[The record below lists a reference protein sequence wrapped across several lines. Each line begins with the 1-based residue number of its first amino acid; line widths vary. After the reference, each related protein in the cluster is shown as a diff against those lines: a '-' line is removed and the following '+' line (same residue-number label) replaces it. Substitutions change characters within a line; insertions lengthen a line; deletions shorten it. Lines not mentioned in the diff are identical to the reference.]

1 LTGRSEPILPPQK
14 KLVLSFISK
23 ERSNKDFTKKYKI
36 KYNFANN
43 LLDKWVEVTDQ
54 RIEIKR
60 APRARDVQ

>member
-1 LTGRSEPILPPQK
+1 MTGSSEAILPPQK

-43 LLDKWVEVTDQ
+43 LSKWVEVTDQ

>member
-1 LTGRSEPILPPQK
+1 MTGSSEAILPPQK

-36 KYNFANN
+36 KYSFTNN
-43 LLDKWVEVTDQ
+43 LYKWVEVTDQ

-60 APRARDVQ
+60 APRARDVE